1 MPPTTTGNTNKTNTG
16 KKDPEGRTIWRGPRG
31 GLFVQKNGR
40 NVRVATPTTARAASK
55 WLGELSFTNH
65 ITLDEHKRKHGIVL
79 RGKYYHPE
87 GLRRW
92 IESGGKTV
100 PHTGERMTNAEI
112 RRHGPGAPRRSS
124 SGSSTHA
131 RAGHGHGGSNSNSNA
146 TSGRRLNRPS
156 ASENV
161 NVHLAIFTRADVNA
175 RGHPIRHPEV
185 RDIDLPAMTA
195 LSQIFRRLPAID
207 RVEIIRPGHPIETV
221 RSTTLENVGHFAYS
235 RGGGWEAYVR
245 VFYR

>member
-1 MPPTTTGNTNKTNTG
+1 M
-16 KKDPEGRTIWRGPRG
+16 
-31 GLFVQKNGR
+31 QKNGR

-55 WLGELSFTNH
+55 WLGESSFTNY
-65 ITLDEHKRKHGIVL
+65 ITLDEHKRKHGVEL

-87 GLRRW
+87 GLRKW

-112 RRHGPGAPRRSS
+112 RRHGGPGAPRRSS

-131 RAGHGHGGSNSNSNA
+131 HVGHGHGHGSGSNSNSNSNA

-161 NVHLAIFTRADVNA
+161 VVRIEIFTRADLNA
-175 RGHPIRHPEV
+175 HGLPIRHPEAENFN
-185 RDIDLPAMTA
+185 LPARTA
-195 LSQIFRRLPAID
+195 LSQIFRRLHLSRAQ
-207 RVEIIRPGHPIETV
+207 IIRPGHIENV
-221 RSTTLENVGHFAYS
+221 LPTTLENVGHFAFPH
-235 RGGGWEAYVR
+235 GGGWKAYIRGYIV
-245 VFYR
+245 